1 MTDDSQM
8 PSLTTAQNDAMHV
21 AEALCSDR
29 GERLT
34 PARRRV
40 LELLL
45 QAEGPIKAYDLL
57 ELLKPGPGAA
67 KPPTVYRALD
77 FLMELGLAHKI
88 EALNAYVSCA
98 HCHDSGGAE
107 IFICTQCDGVEER
120 HGASHSSCA
129 PDGFTIQRS
138 VVEHFGVCAR
148 CAA

>member
-1 MTDDSQM
+1 MKIDSD
-8 PSLTTAQNDAMHV
+8 TTGLNANQAKAMQA
-21 AEALCSDR
+21 AETLCDKR

-34 PARRRV
+34 PARKRV

-45 QAEGPIKAYDLL
+45 QADGPIKAYDLL
-57 ELLKPGPGAA
+57 EKLKPGQGAA

-98 HCHDSGGAE
+98 HSHDAGGAE
-107 IFICTQCDGVEER
+107 IFICSKCGGVDER

-138 VVEHFGVCAR
+138 VVEHFGICAS